1 MKTTRN
7 EKTAP
12 ISGRSTR
19 FGMTLVE
26 IMAAILVL
34 SIGLVGVISAIP
46 FGGLRMSQMQEA
58 DNSSAL
64 GRNAARTMKANDWAN
79 PANWWY
85 ENGDPTAVN
94 GNSVFNNGNLNLTFP
109 FFVDPISKNRNAPEF
124 FAMTPTGFPT
134 MTPSGG
140 YDSFFTRVAPTVSHP
155 TFNRAA
161 IQPRHIERAF
171 YLQDDLVYGYS
182 NEEDE
187 SQYRPRIE
195 STDGLLGDVGVADA
209 TAPFSGRYT
218 WLATV
223 SPKNSSGDFYN
234 CSKDAIAAADYDV
247 VVFENRVPGDEKA
260 FAARLEGSGYQ
271 GGAVTL
277 DLTGGRDVAN
287 NGLDALDVER
297 LIEQLETTRYIMLTG
312 REDIPVADENAPG
325 VKRFR
330 AFARWYKIANYAVVE
345 TDAAGYP
352 ETLRLTLVGPNTPK
366 CWTPTFD
373 AAGNK
378 VADGFPVTAT
388 IFPGAIGVYSGTANF

>member
-7 EKTAP
+7 WKTAP

-79 PANWWY
+79 PANWWF
-85 ENGDPTAVN
+85 EAGFTNE
-94 GNSVFNNGNLNLTFP
+94 NSVKANGNLNLTFP
-109 FFVDPISKNRNAPEF
+109 FFVDPISKSVSPPEF
-124 FAMTPTGFPT
+124 FATTPVGGF
-134 MTPSGG
+134 
-140 YDSFFTRVAPTVSHP
+140 DSFFTRVAPTVSHP
-155 TFNRAA
+155 TFNRMA

-171 YLQDDLVYGYS
+171 YLQDDLVYGYA
-182 NEEDE
+182 NDEDE
-187 SQYRPRIE
+187 TFYRPRVE
-195 STDGLLGDVGVADA
+195 TTDGLLGDVGAPNA
-209 TAPFSGRYT
+209 TQPFSGRYT

-223 SPKNSSGDFYN
+223 APRNASGDFYD
-234 CSKDAIAAADYDV
+234 CSQDALAAADYDV

-277 DLTGGRDVAN
+277 DLTGGVDVN
-287 NGLDALDVER
+287 NVALDALDVER
-297 LIEQLETTRYIMLTG
+297 LIEQLETTRYILLTG
-312 REDIPVADENAPG
+312 REDIPTNG
-325 VKRFR
+325 NFR
-330 AFARWYKIANYAVVE
+330 AFARWYRIANYGVVD
-345 TDAAGYP
+345 TDASGIPTA
-352 ETLRLTLVGPNTPK
+352 LRLTLVGPNAPK

-373 AAGNK
+373 ATGNK
-378 VADGFPVTAT
+378 VADGLPVTAT

>member
-19 FGMTLVE
+19 FGMTLIE

-64 GRNAARTMKANDWAN
+64 GRNAARVMKANGWAN

-85 ENGDPTAVN
+85 EAGFTNE
-94 GNSVFNNGNLNLTFP
+94 NSVKANGNLNLTFP
-109 FFVDPISKNRNAPEF
+109 FFVDPISKSVSPPEF
-124 FAMTPTGFPT
+124 FATTPVGGF
-134 MTPSGG
+134 
-140 YDSFFTRVAPTVSHP
+140 DSFFTRVAPVQ
-155 TFNRAA
+155 NRVVPGAGRPAINAA
-161 IQPRHIERAF
+161 QIERAF
-171 YLQDDLVYGYS
+171 YLQDDIIYGYAS
-182 NEEDE
+182 DEDE
-187 SQYRPRIE
+187 TFYRPRVE
-195 STDGLLGDVGVADA
+195 TTDGLLGDVGDPNA
-209 TAPFSGRYT
+209 TQPFSGRYT

-223 SPKNSSGDFYN
+223 SPKNSSGDFTD
-234 CSKDAIAAADYDV
+234 CSKDALSAADYDV

-260 FAARLEGSGYQ
+260 FAALLEGSGYQ

-277 DLTGGRDVAN
+277 DLTGGVDAT
-287 NGLDALDVER
+287 NGALDALDVER
-297 LIEQLETTRYIMLTG
+297 LIEQLETTRYILLTG
-312 REDIPVADENAPG
+312 REDIPTNG
-325 VKRFR
+325 NFR
-330 AFARWYKIANYAVVE
+330 AFARWYKIANYGVVA
-345 TDAAGYP
+345 TDATGVPA
-352 ETLRLTLVGPNTPK
+352 TLRLTLVGPNTPK

-378 VADGFPVTAT
+378 VADGLPVTAT

>member
-7 EKTAP
+7 WKTAP

-46 FGGLRMSQMQEA
+46 FGGLRLSQMQEA

-64 GRNAARTMKANDWAN
+64 GRNAARTMKANGWAN
-79 PANWWY
+79 PANWWF
-85 ENGDPTAVN
+85 ENGFENP
-94 GNSVFNNGNLNLTFP
+94 NSVLPNGNLNLTFP
-109 FFVDPISKNRNAPEF
+109 FFVDPISKSVSPPEF
-124 FAMTPTGFPT
+124 FATTPNGGF
-134 MTPSGG
+134 
-140 YDSFFTRVAPTVSHP
+140 DSFFTRVAPTVSHP
-155 TFNRAA
+155 TFNRMA

-171 YLQDDLVYGYS
+171 YLQDDIIYGYAS
-182 NEEDE
+182 DEDE
-187 SQYRPRIE
+187 TFYRPRVE
-195 STDGLLGDVGVADA
+195 TTDGLLGDVGDPNA
-209 TAPFSGRYT
+209 TQPFSGRYT

-223 SPKNSSGDFYN
+223 SPKNASGDFYD
-234 CSKDAIAAADYDV
+234 CPKDALAAADYDV

-277 DLTGGRDVAN
+277 DLTGGVDAT
-287 NGLDALDVER
+287 NGALDALDVER
-297 LIEQLETTRYIMLTG
+297 LIEQLETTRYILLTG
-312 REDIPVADENAPG
+312 REDIPTNG
-325 VKRFR
+325 NFR
-330 AFARWYKIANYAVVE
+330 AFARWYKIANYGVVD
-345 TDAAGYP
+345 TDASGFP
-352 ETLRLTLVGPNTPK
+352 TELRLTLVGPNTPK

-378 VADGFPVTAT
+378 VADGLPVTAT

>member
-7 EKTAP
+7 WKTAP

-64 GRNAARTMKANDWAN
+64 GRNAARTMKANGWAN
-79 PANWWY
+79 PANWWF
-85 ENGDPTAVN
+85 EAGFTNE
-94 GNSVFNNGNLNLTFP
+94 NSVKSNGNLNLTFP
-109 FFVDPISKNRNAPEF
+109 FFVDPISKSVSPPEF
-124 FAMTPTGFPT
+124 FATTPNGGF
-134 MTPSGG
+134 
-140 YDSFFTRVAPTVSHP
+140 DSFFTRVAPTVSHP
-155 TFNRAA
+155 TFNRMA

-171 YLQDDLVYGYS
+171 YLQDDLVYGYA
-182 NEEDE
+182 NGEDE
-187 SQYRPRIE
+187 TFYRPRVE
-195 STDGLLGDVGVADA
+195 TTDGLLGDVGDPNA
-209 TAPFSGRYT
+209 TQPFGGRYT

-223 SPKNSSGDFYN
+223 SPKNASGDFYD
-234 CSKDAIAAADYDV
+234 CPKDALAAADYDV

-277 DLTGGRDVAN
+277 DLTSGVDVDN

-297 LIEQLETTRYIMLTG
+297 TLEQLETTRYILLTG
-312 REDIPVADENAPG
+312 REDIPTNG
-325 VKRFR
+325 NFR
-330 AFARWYKIANYAVVE
+330 AFARWYRIANYGVSE
-345 TDAAGYP
+345 TDASGLP
-352 ETLRLTLVGPNTPK
+352 TELRLTLVGPNTPT
-366 CWTPTFD
+366 CWT
-373 AAGNK
+373 AASQ
-378 VADGFPVTAT
+378 PITAT
-388 IFPGAIGVYSGTANF
+388 FFPGAIGVYSGTANF

>member
-7 EKTAP
+7 WKTAP

-64 GRNAARTMKANDWAN
+64 GRNAARVMKSNGWAN
-79 PANWWY
+79 PANWWLR
-85 ENGDPTAVN
+85 NDAN
-94 GNSVFNNGNLNLTFP
+94 DNSVRTNGNLNLTFP
-109 FFVDPISKNRNAPEF
+109 YFVDPISKTVSNAPEF
-124 FAMTPTGFPT
+124 FATTPVGGF
-134 MTPSGG
+134 
-140 YDSFFTRVAPTVSHP
+140 DAFFTRVAPVQTADFSFVP
-155 TFNRAA
+155 GVGYPEINAA
-161 IQPRHIERAF
+161 QIERAF
-171 YLQDDLVYGYS
+171 YLQDDLVYGYA
-182 NEEDE
+182 NGEDE
-187 SQYRPRIE
+187 TFYRPRVE
-195 STDGLLGDVGVADA
+195 TTDGLLGDVGSPNA
-209 TAPFSGRYT
+209 TQPFSGRYT

-223 SPKNSSGDFYN
+223 SPKNASGDFYD
-234 CSKDAIAAADYDV
+234 CPKDALAAADYDV

-277 DLTGGRDVAN
+277 DLTGGVDVN
-287 NGLDALDVER
+287 NVGLDALDVER
-297 LIEQLETTRYIMLTG
+297 LIEQLETTRYILLTG
-312 REDIPVADENAPG
+312 REDLPTNG
-325 VKRFR
+325 NFR
-330 AFARWYKIANYAVVE
+330 AFARWYKIANYGVVA
-345 TDAAGYP
+345 TDATGFPTA
-352 ETLRLTLVGPNTPK
+352 LRLTLVGPNTPK

-378 VADGFPVTAT
+378 VADGLPVTAT

>member
-19 FGMTLVE
+19 FGMTLIE

-64 GRNAARTMKANDWAN
+64 GRNAARVMKANGWAN

-85 ENGDPTAVN
+85 EAGFTNE
-94 GNSVFNNGNLNLTFP
+94 NSVKANGNLNLTFP
-109 FFVDPISKNRNAPEF
+109 FFVDPISKSVSPPEF
-124 FAMTPTGFPT
+124 FATTPVGGF
-134 MTPSGG
+134 
-140 YDSFFTRVAPTVSHP
+140 DSFFTRVAPTVSHP
-155 TFNRAA
+155 TFNRMA

-182 NEEDE
+182 NDEDE
-187 SQYRPRIE
+187 SFYRPRVE
-195 STDGLLGDVGVADA
+195 TTDGLLGDVGDPNA
-209 TAPFSGRYT
+209 TQPFSGRYT

-223 SPKNSSGDFYN
+223 SPKNASGDFYD
-234 CSKDAIAAADYDV
+234 CSQDALAAADYDV

-260 FAARLEGSGYQ
+260 FAALLEGSGYQ

-277 DLTGGRDVAN
+277 DLTGGVDVN
-287 NGLDALDVER
+287 NAALDALDVER
-297 LIEQLETTRYIMLTG
+297 LIEQLETTRYILLTG
-312 REDIPVADENAPG
+312 REDIPTNG
-325 VKRFR
+325 NFR
-330 AFARWYKIANYAVVE
+330 AFARWYKIANYGVVE
-345 TDAAGYP
+345 TDASGIPTA
-352 ETLRLTLVGPNTPK
+352 LRLTLVGPNTPK

-378 VADGFPVTAT
+378 VADGLPVTAT

>member
-7 EKTAP
+7 WKTAP
-12 ISGRSTR
+12 ISERSTR
-19 FGMTLVE
+19 FGMTLIE

-64 GRNAARTMKANDWAN
+64 GRNAVRVMKSNDWAN
-79 PANWWY
+79 PVNWRY
-85 ENGDPTAVN
+85 ENGFENA
-94 GNSVFNNGNLNLTFP
+94 NSVLPNGNLNLTFP
-109 FFVDPISKNRNAPEF
+109 FFVDPISKNVDSPEF
-124 FAMTPTGFPT
+124 FATTPYGGF
-134 MTPSGG
+134 
-140 YDSFFTRVAPTVSHP
+140 DSFFTRVAPLQ
-155 TFNRAA
+155 NRVVLGAGRPAINAA
-161 IQPRHIERAF
+161 QIERAF

-182 NEEDE
+182 NDEDE
-187 SQYRPRIE
+187 SLYRPRVE
-195 STDGLLGDVGVADA
+195 TTDGLLGDVGSLNA
-209 TAPFSGRYT
+209 TQPFSGRYT

-223 SPKNSSGDFYN
+223 APKNTSGDFYD
-234 CSKDAIAAADYDV
+234 CPKDAIAAADYDV

-277 DLTGGRDVAN
+277 DLTGGRDVDN

-297 LIEQLETTRYIMLTG
+297 LLEQLETTRYILLTG
-312 REDIPVADENAPG
+312 REDIPTNG
-325 VKRFR
+325 NFR
-330 AFARWYKIANYAVVE
+330 AFARWYKIANYGVVE
-345 TDAAGYP
+345 TDAVGVPTA
-352 ETLRLTLVGPNTPK
+352 LRLTLVGPNTPK

-378 VADGFPVTAT
+378 IADGLPVTAT

>member
-19 FGMTLVE
+19 FGMTLIE

-64 GRNAARTMKANDWAN
+64 GRNAARVMKANGWAN

-85 ENGDPTAVN
+85 EAGFTNE
-94 GNSVFNNGNLNLTFP
+94 NSVKANGNLNLTFP
-109 FFVDPISKNRNAPEF
+109 FFVDPISKSVSPPEF
-124 FAMTPTGFPT
+124 FATTPVGGF
-134 MTPSGG
+134 
-140 YDSFFTRVAPTVSHP
+140 DSFFTRVAPTVSHP
-155 TFNRAA
+155 TFNRMA

-182 NEEDE
+182 NDEDE
-187 SQYRPRIE
+187 SFYRPRVE
-195 STDGLLGDVGVADA
+195 TTDGLLGDVGDPNA
-209 TAPFSGRYT
+209 TQPFSGRYT

-223 SPKNSSGDFYN
+223 SPKNASGDFYD
-234 CSKDAIAAADYDV
+234 CSQDALAAADYDV

-277 DLTGGRDVAN
+277 DLTSGVLPLRVGDGGN
-287 NGLDALDVER
+287 PSLDALDVER
-297 LIEQLETTRYIMLTG
+297 LIEQLETTRYILLTG
-312 REDIPVADENAPG
+312 REDIPTNG
-325 VKRFR
+325 NFR
-330 AFARWYKIANYAVVE
+330 AFARWYKIANYGVVE
-345 TDAAGYP
+345 TDASGIPTA
-352 ETLRLTLVGPNTPK
+352 LRLTLVGPNTPK

-378 VADGFPVTAT
+378 VADGLPVTAT

>member
-1 MKTTRN
+1 MKTTQ
-7 EKTAP
+7 KSKMAP

-46 FGGLRMSQMQEA
+46 FGGLRLSQMQEA

-85 ENGDPTAVN
+85 ESGFTNE
-94 GNSVFNNGNLNLTFP
+94 NSVKANGNLNLTFP
-109 FFVDPISKNRNAPEF
+109 FFVDPISKSVSPPEF
-124 FAMTPTGFPT
+124 FATTPVGGF
-134 MTPSGG
+134 
-140 YDSFFTRVAPTVSHP
+140 DSFFTRVAPTVSHP
-155 TFNRAA
+155 TFNRMA

-171 YLQDDLVYGYS
+171 YLQDDLVYGYATD
-182 NEEDE
+182 EDE
-187 SQYRPRIE
+187 TLYRPRVE
-195 STDGLLGDVGVADA
+195 TTDGLLGDVGSPNA
-209 TAPFSGRYT
+209 TQPFSGRYT

-223 SPKNSSGDFYN
+223 SPKNASGDFTD
-234 CSKDAIAAADYDV
+234 CSKDALSAADYDV

-260 FAARLEGSGYQ
+260 FAALLEGSGYQ

-277 DLTGGRDVAN
+277 DLTGGVDAT
-287 NGLDALDVER
+287 NGALDALDVER
-297 LIEQLETTRYIMLTG
+297 LIEQLETTRYILLTG
-312 REDIPVADENAPG
+312 REDIPTNG
-325 VKRFR
+325 NFR
-330 AFARWYKIANYAVVE
+330 AFARWYKIANYGVVA
-345 TDAAGYP
+345 TDATGVPA
-352 ETLRLTLVGPNTPK
+352 TLRLTLVGPNTPK

-378 VADGFPVTAT
+378 VADGLPVTAT

>member
-7 EKTAP
+7 WKTAP

-64 GRNAARTMKANDWAN
+64 GRNAARTMKANGWAN
-79 PANWWY
+79 PANWWF
-85 ENGDPTAVN
+85 EAGFTNE
-94 GNSVFNNGNLNLTFP
+94 NSVKANGNLNLTFP
-109 FFVDPISKNRNAPEF
+109 FFVDPISKSVSPPEF
-124 FAMTPTGFPT
+124 FATTPTGGF
-134 MTPSGG
+134 
-140 YDSFFTRVAPTVSHP
+140 DSFFTRVAPTVSHP
-155 TFNRAA
+155 TFNRMA

-171 YLQDDLVYGYS
+171 YLQDDLVYGYA
-182 NEEDE
+182 NDEDE
-187 SQYRPRIE
+187 TFYRPRVE
-195 STDGLLGDVGVADA
+195 TTDGLLGDVGAPNA
-209 TAPFSGRYT
+209 TQPFSGRYT

-223 SPKNSSGDFYN
+223 APRNASGDFYD
-234 CSKDAIAAADYDV
+234 CSQDALAAADYDV

-277 DLTGGRDVAN
+277 DLTGGVDVN
-287 NGLDALDVER
+287 NVALDALDVER
-297 LIEQLETTRYIMLTG
+297 LLEQLETTRYVLLTG
-312 REDIPVADENAPG
+312 REDIPTNG
-325 VKRFR
+325 NFR
-330 AFARWYKIANYAVVE
+330 AFARWYRIANYGVVD
-345 TDAAGYP
+345 TDASGIPTA
-352 ETLRLTLVGPNTPK
+352 LRLTLVGPNTPK

-373 AAGNK
+373 ATGNK
-378 VADGFPVTAT
+378 VADGLPVTAT

>member
-1 MKTTRN
+1 MKTTQ
-7 EKTAP
+7 KSKMAP
-12 ISGRSTR
+12 IFGRSTR

-64 GRNAARTMKANDWAN
+64 GRNAVRVMKANDWAN
-79 PANWWY
+79 PANWRY
-85 ENGDPTAVN
+85 ENGFENA
-94 GNSVFNNGNLNLTFP
+94 NSVLPNGNLNLTFP
-109 FFVDPISKNRNAPEF
+109 FFVDPISKNVDPPEF
-124 FAMTPTGFPT
+124 FEMTPTGFLT
-134 MTPSGG
+134 MTPNGG
-140 YDSFFTRVAPTVSHP
+140 FDSFFTRVAPLQ
-155 TFNRAA
+155 NRVVPGAGRPAIGAA
-161 IQPRHIERAF
+161 QIERAF

-182 NEEDE
+182 NDEDE
-187 SQYRPRIE
+187 TLYRPRVE
-195 STDGLLGDVGVADA
+195 TTDGLLGDVGSPNA
-209 TAPFSGRYT
+209 TQPFSGRYT

-223 SPKNSSGDFYN
+223 SPKNASGDFYD
-234 CSKDAIAAADYDV
+234 CPKDAIVAVDYDV

-297 LIEQLETTRYIMLTG
+297 LIEQLETTRYILLTG
-312 REDIPVADENAPG
+312 REDIPTNG
-325 VKRFR
+325 NFR
-330 AFARWYKIANYAVVE
+330 AFARWYRIANYGVVE
-345 TDAAGYP
+345 TEAGIP
-352 ETLRLTLVGPNTPK
+352 TELRLTLVGPNTPK
-366 CWTPTFD
+366 CWTPTFN

-378 VADGFPVTAT
+378 VADGLPVTAT
-388 IFPGAIGVYSGTANF
+388 IFPGAIGVYSGTVNIDPETNGF

>member
-19 FGMTLVE
+19 FGMTLIE

-64 GRNAARTMKANDWAN
+64 GRNAARVMKANGWAN

-85 ENGDPTAVN
+85 EAGFTNE
-94 GNSVFNNGNLNLTFP
+94 NSVKANGNLNLTFP
-109 FFVDPISKNRNAPEF
+109 FFVDPISKSVSPPEF
-124 FAMTPTGFPT
+124 FATTPVGGF
-134 MTPSGG
+134 
-140 YDSFFTRVAPTVSHP
+140 DSFFTRVAPTVSHP
-155 TFNRAA
+155 TFNRMA

-182 NEEDE
+182 NDEDE
-187 SQYRPRIE
+187 SFYRPRVE
-195 STDGLLGDVGVADA
+195 TTDGLLGDVGDPNA
-209 TAPFSGRYT
+209 TQPFSGRYT

-223 SPKNSSGDFYN
+223 SPKNASGDFYD
-234 CSKDAIAAADYDV
+234 CSQDALAAADYDV

-260 FAARLEGSGYQ
+260 FAALLEGSGYQ

-277 DLTGGRDVAN
+277 DLTGGVDVN
-287 NGLDALDVER
+287 NAALDALDVER
-297 LIEQLETTRYIMLTG
+297 LIEQLETTRYILLTG
-312 REDIPVADENAPG
+312 REDIPTNG
-325 VKRFR
+325 NFR
-330 AFARWYKIANYAVVE
+330 AFARWYKIANYGVVE
-345 TDAAGYP
+345 TDASGIPTA
-352 ETLRLTLVGPNTPK
+352 LRLTLVGPNTPK

-378 VADGFPVTAT
+378 VANGLPVTAT

>member
-46 FGGLRMSQMQEA
+46 FGGLRLSQMQEA

-64 GRNAARTMKANDWAN
+64 GRNAARTMKANGWAN
-79 PANWWY
+79 PANWYY
-85 ENGDPTAVN
+85 ENGYENA
-94 GNSVFNNGNLNLTFP
+94 NSVLPNGNLNLTFP
-109 FFVDPISKNRNAPEF
+109 FFVDPISKSVSPPEF

-134 MTPSGG
+134 MTPPDGF
-140 YDSFFTRVAPTVSHP
+140 DSFFTRVKPAQNRFVTVP
-155 TFNRAA
+155 GGVGRPAINAA
-161 IQPRHIERAF
+161 QIERAF
-171 YLQDDLVYGYS
+171 YLQDDIIYGYAS
-182 NEEDE
+182 DEDE
-187 SQYRPRIE
+187 TFYRPRVE
-195 STDGLLGDVGVADA
+195 TTDGLLGDVGDPNA
-209 TAPFSGRYT
+209 TQPFSGRYT

-223 SPKNSSGDFYN
+223 SPKNASGDFYD
-234 CSKDAIAAADYDV
+234 CPKDALAAADYDV

-277 DLTGGRDVAN
+277 DLTGGVDAT
-287 NGLDALDVER
+287 NGALDALDVER
-297 LIEQLETTRYIMLTG
+297 LIEQLETTRYILLTG
-312 REDIPVADENAPG
+312 REDIPTNG
-325 VKRFR
+325 NFR
-330 AFARWYKIANYAVVE
+330 AFARWYKIANYGVVD
-345 TDAAGYP
+345 TDASGFP
-352 ETLRLTLVGPNTPK
+352 TELRLTLVGPNTPK
-366 CWTPTFD
+366 CWTPTFNPTT
-373 AAGNK
+373 GEK
-378 VADGFPVTAT
+378 VADGLPVTAT

>member
-7 EKTAP
+7 WKTAP

-64 GRNAARTMKANDWAN
+64 GRNAARVMKSNGWAN
-79 PANWWY
+79 PARWWY
-85 ENGDPTAVN
+85 ENGFENA
-94 GNSVFNNGNLNLTFP
+94 NSVLSNGNLNLTFP
-109 FFVDPISKNRNAPEF
+109 FFVDPISKSVSPPEF
-124 FAMTPTGFPT
+124 FATTPVGGF
-134 MTPSGG
+134 
-140 YDSFFTRVAPTVSHP
+140 DSFFTRVAPTVSHP
-155 TFNRAA
+155 TFDRVA

-171 YLQDDLVYGYS
+171 YLQDDLVYGYA
-182 NEEDE
+182 NDEDE
-187 SQYRPRIE
+187 TFYRPRVE
-195 STDGLLGDVGVADA
+195 TTDGLLGDVGSPNA
-209 TAPFSGRYT
+209 TQPFSGRYT

-223 SPKNSSGDFYN
+223 SPKNASGDFYD
-234 CSKDAIAAADYDV
+234 CPKDALAAADYDV

-277 DLTGGRDVAN
+277 DLTGGVDVN
-287 NGLDALDVER
+287 NVGLDALDVER
-297 LIEQLETTRYIMLTG
+297 LIEQLETTRYILLTG
-312 REDIPVADENAPG
+312 REDIPTNG
-325 VKRFR
+325 NFR
-330 AFARWYKIANYAVVE
+330 AFARWYKIANYGVVA
-345 TDAAGYP
+345 TDATGFPTA
-352 ETLRLTLVGPNTPK
+352 LRLTLVGPNTPK

-378 VADGFPVTAT
+378 VADGLPVTAT

>member
-7 EKTAP
+7 WKTAP

-34 SIGLVGVISAIP
+34 SIGLVGVLSAIP

-64 GRNAARTMKANDWAN
+64 GRNAARMMKANDWAN
-79 PANWWY
+79 PNNWRY
-85 ENGDPTAVN
+85 ENGDSRFTN
-94 GNSVFNNGNLNLTFP
+94 DNSVKSNGALNLTYP
-109 FFVDPISKNRNAPEF
+109 FFVDPISKSYDQPEF
-124 FAMTPTGFPT
+124 FATTPNGGFN
-134 MTPSGG
+134 
-140 YDSFFTRVAPTVSHP
+140 SFFTRVAPAQNRVVSGAGRP
-155 TFNRAA
+155 A
-161 IQPRHIERAF
+161 INAEQIERAF

-182 NEEDE
+182 NDEDE
-187 SQYRPRIE
+187 TIYRPQIE
-195 STDGLLGDVGVADA
+195 TTGSLLGETNA
-209 TAPFSGRYT
+209 TPPFSGRYT

-260 FAARLEGSGYQ
+260 FAAKLEGSGYQ
-271 GGAVTL
+271 GGAVAL
-277 DLTGGRDVAN
+277 DLTSGRDVDN

-297 LIEQLETTRYIMLTG
+297 LIEQLETTRYVLLTG
-312 REDIPVADENAPG
+312 QEDVPTNG
-325 VKRFR
+325 NFR
-330 AFARWYKIANYAVVE
+330 AFARWYKIANYGVVE
-345 TDAAGYP
+345 TLNGVP
-352 ETLRLTLVGPNTPK
+352 LKLRLTLVGPNTPAY
-366 CWTPTFD
+366 WASNGRPI
-373 AAGNK
+373 
-378 VADGFPVTAT
+378 TAT

>member
-1 MKTTRN
+1 MKTMQ
-7 EKTAP
+7 KSKMAP
-12 ISGRSTR
+12 ISGRSPR
-19 FGMTLVE
+19 RAMTLIE

-64 GRNAARTMKANDWAN
+64 GRNAVRVMKSNDWAN

-85 ENGDPTAVN
+85 ENGFTNA
-94 GNSVFNNGNLNLTFP
+94 NSVKANGNLNLTFP
-109 FFVDPISKNRNAPEF
+109 FFVDPISKSVSPPEF
-124 FAMTPTGFPT
+124 FATTPVGGFN
-134 MTPSGG
+134 
-140 YDSFFTRVAPTVSHP
+140 SFFTRVAPTVSHP
-155 TFNRAA
+155 TFNRMA

-171 YLQDDLVYGYS
+171 YLQDDLVYGYA
-182 NEEDE
+182 NGEDE
-187 SQYRPRIE
+187 TLYRPRVE
-195 STDGLLGDVGVADA
+195 TTDGLLGDVGDPDA

-223 SPKNSSGDFYN
+223 APKNASGDFYD
-234 CSKDAIAAADYDV
+234 CPQDAIVAVDYDV
-247 VVFENRVPGDEKA
+247 VVFENRVPDNEKA

-277 DLTGGRDVAN
+277 DLTGGRDVDN

-297 LIEQLETTRYIMLTG
+297 LIEQLETTRYILLTG
-312 REDIPVADENAPG
+312 REDIPTNG
-325 VKRFR
+325 NFR
-330 AFARWYKIANYAVVE
+330 AFARWYKIANYGVVA
-345 TDAAGYP
+345 TDATGLP
-352 ETLRLTLVGPNTPK
+352 SELRLTLVGPNTPK

-378 VADGFPVTAT
+378 VADGQPITAT
-388 IFPGAIGVYSGTANF
+388 IFPGAIGVYSGTVNIDPETPETNGF

>member
-1 MKTTRN
+1 MKTTQFS
-7 EKTAP
+7 KTAP

-46 FGGLRMSQMQEA
+46 FGGLRLSQMQEA

-64 GRNAARTMKANDWAN
+64 GRNAARTMKANGWAN
-79 PANWWY
+79 PANWWF
-85 ENGDPTAVN
+85 ENGFENP
-94 GNSVFNNGNLNLTFP
+94 NSVLPNGNLNLTFP
-109 FFVDPISKNRNAPEF
+109 FFVDPISKSVSPPEF
-124 FAMTPTGFPT
+124 FATTPNGGF
-134 MTPSGG
+134 
-140 YDSFFTRVAPTVSHP
+140 DSFFTRVAPTVSHP
-155 TFNRAA
+155 TFNRMA

-171 YLQDDLVYGYS
+171 YLQDDIIYGYAS
-182 NEEDE
+182 DEDE
-187 SQYRPRIE
+187 TFYRPRVE
-195 STDGLLGDVGVADA
+195 TTDGLLGDVGDPNA
-209 TAPFSGRYT
+209 TQPFSGRYT

-223 SPKNSSGDFYN
+223 SPKNASGDFYD
-234 CSKDAIAAADYDV
+234 CPKDALAAADYDV

-277 DLTGGRDVAN
+277 DLTGGVDAT
-287 NGLDALDVER
+287 NGALDALDVER
-297 LIEQLETTRYIMLTG
+297 LIEQLETTRYILLTG
-312 REDIPVADENAPG
+312 REDIPTNG
-325 VKRFR
+325 NFR
-330 AFARWYKIANYAVVE
+330 AFARWYKIANYGVVD
-345 TDAAGYP
+345 TDASGFP
-352 ETLRLTLVGPNTPK
+352 TELRLTLVGPNTPK

-378 VADGFPVTAT
+378 VADGLPVTAT

>member
-1 MKTTRN
+1 MKTTRKL
-7 EKTAP
+7 ETAP

-46 FGGLRMSQMQEA
+46 FGGLRLSQMQEA

-85 ENGDPTAVN
+85 ESGFTNE
-94 GNSVFNNGNLNLTFP
+94 NSVKANGNLNLTFP
-109 FFVDPISKNRNAPEF
+109 FFVDPISKSVSPPEF
-124 FAMTPTGFPT
+124 FATTPTGGF
-134 MTPSGG
+134 
-140 YDSFFTRVAPTVSHP
+140 DSFFTRVAPTVSHP
-155 TFNRAA
+155 TFNRMA
-161 IQPRHIERAF
+161 IQPRHVERAF
-171 YLQDDLVYGYS
+171 YLQDDLVYGYATD
-182 NEEDE
+182 EDE
-187 SQYRPRIE
+187 TLYRPRVE
-195 STDGLLGDVGVADA
+195 TTDGLLGDVGDPNA
-209 TAPFSGRYT
+209 TQPFSGRYT

-223 SPKNSSGDFYN
+223 SPKNASGDFYD
-234 CSKDAIAAADYDV
+234 CSQDALAAADYDV

-260 FAARLEGSGYQ
+260 FAALLEGSGYQ

-277 DLTGGRDVAN
+277 DLTGGVDAT
-287 NGLDALDVER
+287 NGALDALDVER
-297 LIEQLETTRYIMLTG
+297 LIEQLETTRYILLTG
-312 REDIPVADENAPG
+312 REDIPTNGA
-325 VKRFR
+325 FR
-330 AFARWYKIANYAVVE
+330 AFARWYKIANYGVVE
-345 TDAAGYP
+345 TDASGFPTA
-352 ETLRLTLVGPNTPK
+352 LRLTLVGPNTPK

-378 VADGFPVTAT
+378 VADGLPVTAT

>member
-19 FGMTLVE
+19 FGMTLIE

-46 FGGLRMSQMQEA
+46 FGGLRLSQMQEA

-64 GRNAARTMKANDWAN
+64 GRNAARTMKANGWAN
-79 PANWWY
+79 PANWWF
-85 ENGDPTAVN
+85 ENGFENP
-94 GNSVFNNGNLNLTFP
+94 NSVLPNGNLNLTFP
-109 FFVDPISKNRNAPEF
+109 FFVDPISKSVSPPEF
-124 FAMTPTGFPT
+124 FATTPNGGF
-134 MTPSGG
+134 
-140 YDSFFTRVAPTVSHP
+140 DSFFTRVAPTVSHP
-155 TFNRAA
+155 TFNRMA

-171 YLQDDLVYGYS
+171 YLQDDIIYGYAS
-182 NEEDE
+182 DEDE
-187 SQYRPRIE
+187 TFYRPRVE
-195 STDGLLGDVGVADA
+195 TTDGLLGDVGDPNA
-209 TAPFSGRYT
+209 TQPFSGRYT

-223 SPKNSSGDFYN
+223 SPKNASGDFYD
-234 CSKDAIAAADYDV
+234 CPKDALAAADYDV

-260 FAARLEGSGYQ
+260 FAALLEGSGYQ

-277 DLTGGRDVAN
+277 DLTGGVDVN
-287 NGLDALDVER
+287 NAALDALDVER
-297 LIEQLETTRYIMLTG
+297 LIEQLETTRYILLTG
-312 REDIPVADENAPG
+312 REDIPTNG
-325 VKRFR
+325 NFR
-330 AFARWYKIANYAVVE
+330 AFARWYKIANYGVVD
-345 TDAAGYP
+345 TDASGIPTA
-352 ETLRLTLVGPNTPK
+352 LRLTLVGPNTPK

-378 VADGFPVTAT
+378 VADGLPVTAT

>member
-7 EKTAP
+7 WKTAP

-46 FGGLRMSQMQEA
+46 FGGLRLSQMQEA

-64 GRNAARTMKANDWAN
+64 GRNAARTMKANGWAN
-79 PANWWY
+79 PANWWF
-85 ENGDPTAVN
+85 ENGFENP
-94 GNSVFNNGNLNLTFP
+94 NSVLPNGNLNLTFP
-109 FFVDPISKNRNAPEF
+109 FFVDPISKSVSPPEF
-124 FAMTPTGFPT
+124 FATTPNGGF
-134 MTPSGG
+134 
-140 YDSFFTRVAPTVSHP
+140 DSFFTRVAPTVSHP
-155 TFNRAA
+155 TFNRMA

-171 YLQDDLVYGYS
+171 YLQDDIIYGYAS
-182 NEEDE
+182 DEDE
-187 SQYRPRIE
+187 TFYRPRVE
-195 STDGLLGDVGVADA
+195 TTDGLLGDVGDPNA
-209 TAPFSGRYT
+209 TQPFSGRYT

-223 SPKNSSGDFYN
+223 SPKNASGDFYD
-234 CSKDAIAAADYDV
+234 CPKDALAAADYDV

-277 DLTGGRDVAN
+277 DLTGGVDAT
-287 NGLDALDVER
+287 NGALDALDVER
-297 LIEQLETTRYIMLTG
+297 LIEQLETTRYILLTG
-312 REDIPVADENAPG
+312 REDIPTNG
-325 VKRFR
+325 NFR
-330 AFARWYKIANYAVVE
+330 AFARWYKIANYGVVD
-345 TDAAGYP
+345 TDASGFP
-352 ETLRLTLVGPNTPK
+352 TELRLTLVGPNAPK

-378 VADGFPVTAT
+378 VADGLPVTAT

>member
-19 FGMTLVE
+19 FGMTLIE

-46 FGGLRMSQMQEA
+46 FGGLRLSQMQEA

-64 GRNAARTMKANDWAN
+64 GRNAARTMKANGWAN
-79 PANWWY
+79 PANWWF
-85 ENGDPTAVN
+85 EAGFTNE
-94 GNSVFNNGNLNLTFP
+94 NSVKANGNLNLTFP
-109 FFVDPISKNRNAPEF
+109 FFVDPISKSVSPPEF
-124 FAMTPTGFPT
+124 FATTPNGGF
-134 MTPSGG
+134 
-140 YDSFFTRVAPTVSHP
+140 DSFFTRVAPTVSHP
-155 TFNRAA
+155 TFNRMA

-171 YLQDDLVYGYS
+171 YLQDDIIYGYAS
-182 NEEDE
+182 DEDE
-187 SQYRPRIE
+187 TFYRPRVE
-195 STDGLLGDVGVADA
+195 TTDGLLGDVGSPNA
-209 TAPFSGRYT
+209 TQPFSGRYT

-223 SPKNSSGDFYN
+223 SPKNASGDFYD
-234 CSKDAIAAADYDV
+234 CPKDALAAADYDV

-260 FAARLEGSGYQ
+260 FAALLEGSGYQ

-277 DLTGGRDVAN
+277 DLTGGVDVN
-287 NGLDALDVER
+287 NAALDALDVER
-297 LIEQLETTRYIMLTG
+297 LIEQLETTRYILLTG
-312 REDIPVADENAPG
+312 REDIPTNG
-325 VKRFR
+325 NFR
-330 AFARWYKIANYAVVE
+330 AFARWYRIANYGVVD
-345 TDAAGYP
+345 TDASGFPTA
-352 ETLRLTLVGPNTPK
+352 LRLTLVGPNTPK

-378 VADGFPVTAT
+378 VADGLPVTAT

>member
-7 EKTAP
+7 WKTAP
-12 ISGRSTR
+12 ISRRSTR

-46 FGGLRMSQMQEA
+46 FGGLRLSQMQEA

-64 GRNAARTMKANDWAN
+64 GRNAARTMKANGWAN
-79 PANWWY
+79 PANWWF
-85 ENGDPTAVN
+85 ENGFENP
-94 GNSVFNNGNLNLTFP
+94 NSVLPNGNLNLTFP
-109 FFVDPISKNRNAPEF
+109 FFVDPISKSVSPPEF
-124 FAMTPTGFPT
+124 FATTPNGGF
-134 MTPSGG
+134 
-140 YDSFFTRVAPTVSHP
+140 DSFFTRVAPTVSHP
-155 TFNRAA
+155 TFNRMA

-171 YLQDDLVYGYS
+171 YLQDDIIYGYAS
-182 NEEDE
+182 DEDE
-187 SQYRPRIE
+187 TFYRPRVE
-195 STDGLLGDVGVADA
+195 TTDGLLGDVGDPNA
-209 TAPFSGRYT
+209 TQPFSGRYT

-223 SPKNSSGDFYN
+223 SPKNASGDFYD
-234 CSKDAIAAADYDV
+234 CPKDALAAADYDV

-277 DLTGGRDVAN
+277 DLTGGVDAT
-287 NGLDALDVER
+287 NGALDALDVER
-297 LIEQLETTRYIMLTG
+297 LIEQLETTRYILLTG
-312 REDIPVADENAPG
+312 REDIPTNG
-325 VKRFR
+325 NFR
-330 AFARWYKIANYAVVE
+330 AFARWYKIANYGVVD
-345 TDAAGYP
+345 TDASGFP
-352 ETLRLTLVGPNTPK
+352 TELRLTLVGPNTPK

-378 VADGFPVTAT
+378 VADGLPVTAT

>member
-7 EKTAP
+7 WKTAP

-64 GRNAARTMKANDWAN
+64 GRNAVRVMKANDWAN
-79 PANWWY
+79 PANWRY
-85 ENGDPTAVN
+85 ENGFENA
-94 GNSVFNNGNLNLTFP
+94 NSVLPNGNLNLTFP
-109 FFVDPISKNRNAPEF
+109 FFVDPISKNVDPPEF
-124 FAMTPTGFPT
+124 FATTPNGGF
-134 MTPSGG
+134 
-140 YDSFFTRVAPTVSHP
+140 DSFFTRVKPLQ
-155 TFNRAA
+155 NRVVPGAGRPAIGAA
-161 IQPRHIERAF
+161 QIERAF

-182 NEEDE
+182 NDEDE
-187 SQYRPRIE
+187 TLYRPRVE
-195 STDGLLGDVGVADA
+195 TTDGLLGDVGSPNA
-209 TAPFSGRYT
+209 TQPFSGRYT

-223 SPKNSSGDFYN
+223 SPKNASGDFYD
-234 CSKDAIAAADYDV
+234 CPQDAIVAVDYDV

-297 LIEQLETTRYIMLTG
+297 LIEQLETTRYILLTG
-312 REDIPVADENAPG
+312 REDIPTNG
-325 VKRFR
+325 NFR
-330 AFARWYKIANYAVVE
+330 AFARWYKIANYGVVE
-345 TDAAGYP
+345 TDAAGFP
-352 ETLRLTLVGPNTPK
+352 TELRLTLVGPNTPT
-366 CWTPTFD
+366 CWASTGQPI
-373 AAGNK
+373 
-378 VADGFPVTAT
+378 TAT
-388 IFPGAIGVYSGTANF
+388 IFPGAIGVYSGTVNIDPETNGF

>member
-7 EKTAP
+7 WKTAP

-19 FGMTLVE
+19 FGMTLIE

-64 GRNAARTMKANDWAN
+64 GRNAARVMKSNGWAN

-85 ENGDPTAVN
+85 ESGFTNE
-94 GNSVFNNGNLNLTFP
+94 NSVKANGNLNLTFP
-109 FFVDPISKNRNAPEF
+109 FFVDPISKSVSPPEF
-124 FAMTPTGFPT
+124 FATTPVGGF
-134 MTPSGG
+134 
-140 YDSFFTRVAPTVSHP
+140 DSFFTRVAPTVSHP
-155 TFNRAA
+155 TFNRMA

-171 YLQDDLVYGYS
+171 YLQDDLVYGYAS
-182 NEEDE
+182 GEDE
-187 SQYRPRIE
+187 AFYRPRVE
-195 STDGLLGDVGVADA
+195 TTDGLLGDVGDPNA

-223 SPKNSSGDFYN
+223 APKNSSGDFYD
-234 CSKDAIAAADYDV
+234 CSKDALAAADYDV

-277 DLTGGRDVAN
+277 DLTGGVDVN
-287 NGLDALDVER
+287 NVGLDALDVER
-297 LIEQLETTRYIMLTG
+297 LIEQLETTRYILLTG
-312 REDIPVADENAPG
+312 REDIPTNG
-325 VKRFR
+325 NFR
-330 AFARWYKIANYAVVE
+330 AFARWYKIANYGVVA
-345 TDAAGYP
+345 TDATGLP
-352 ETLRLTLVGPNTPK
+352 SELRLTLVGPNTPK

-378 VADGFPVTAT
+378 VADGQPITAT

>member
-7 EKTAP
+7 WKTAP
-12 ISGRSTR
+12 ISERSTR

-34 SIGLVGVISAIP
+34 SIGLVGVLSAIP

-64 GRNAARTMKANDWAN
+64 GRNAARTMKANGWSN
-79 PANWWY
+79 PANWRY
-85 ENGDPTAVN
+85 ENGFENA
-94 GNSVFNNGNLNLTFP
+94 NSVLTNGNLNLTFP
-109 FFVDPISKNRNAPEF
+109 FFVDPISKSVDPPEF
-124 FAMTPTGFPT
+124 FATTPNGGF
-134 MTPSGG
+134 
-140 YDSFFTRVAPTVSHP
+140 DSFFTRVAPVQ
-155 TFNRAA
+155 NRVVPGAGRPAINAA
-161 IQPRHIERAF
+161 QIERAF

-182 NEEDE
+182 NDEDE
-187 SQYRPRIE
+187 TFYRPRVE
-195 STDGLLGDVGVADA
+195 TTDGLLGDVGDPNA

-223 SPKNSSGDFYN
+223 SPKNASGDFYD
-234 CSKDAIAAADYDV
+234 CPKDALAAADYDV

-277 DLTGGRDVAN
+277 DLTGGVDVDN

-297 LIEQLETTRYIMLTG
+297 LIEQLETTRYIFLTG
-312 REDIPVADENAPG
+312 REDVPTNG
-325 VKRFR
+325 NFR
-330 AFARWYKIANYAVVE
+330 AFARWYKIANYGVVE
-345 TDAAGYP
+345 TDASGTPTA
-352 ETLRLTLVGPNTPK
+352 LRLTLVGPNTPK

-373 AAGNK
+373 AAGNA
-378 VADGFPVTAT
+378 VSPGQPITAT

>member
-7 EKTAP
+7 WKTAP

-34 SIGLVGVISAIP
+34 SIGLVGVLSAIP

-64 GRNAARTMKANDWAN
+64 GRNASRTMKANGWAN

-94 GNSVFNNGNLNLTFP
+94 ANSVFDNGDLNLTFP
-109 FFVDPISKNRNAPEF
+109 FFIDPISKTRNAPEF
-124 FAMTPTGFPT
+124 FAT
-134 MTPSGG
+134 TPSGG
-140 YDSFFTRVAPTVSHP
+140 FDSFFTRVAPTVAHP
-155 TFNRAA
+155 TFGRAA

-171 YLQDDLVYGYS
+171 YLQDDLVYGYAS
-182 NEEDE
+182 DEDE
-187 SQYRPRIE
+187 AFYRPRVE
-195 STDGLLGDVGVADA
+195 TTDGLLGDVGDPDA

-223 SPKNSSGDFYN
+223 APRNASGDFYD
-234 CSKDAIAAADYDV
+234 CPKDALVAADYDV

-277 DLTGGRDVAN
+277 DLTSGVDVDN

-297 LIEQLETTRYIMLTG
+297 LIEQLETTRYVFLTG
-312 REDIPVADENAPG
+312 REDIPTNG
-325 VKRFR
+325 NFR
-330 AFARWYKIANYAVVE
+330 AFARWYKIANYGVSE
-345 TDAAGYP
+345 TDAAGIP
-352 ETLRLTLVGPNTPK
+352 TELRLTLVGPNTPT

-373 AAGNK
+373 AAGNQ
-378 VADGFPVTAT
+378 VADGQPITAT
-388 IFPGAIGVYSGTANF
+388 IFPGAIGVYSGTASF